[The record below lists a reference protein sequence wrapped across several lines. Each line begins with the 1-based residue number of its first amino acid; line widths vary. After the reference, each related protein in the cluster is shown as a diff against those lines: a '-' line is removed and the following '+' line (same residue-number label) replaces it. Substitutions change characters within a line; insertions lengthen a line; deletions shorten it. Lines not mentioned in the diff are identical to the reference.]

1 MALSAMELAK
11 MVASLSVDTTE
22 FDAGLNSAKQKLKD
36 VRKEAS
42 VTAKIPASAV
52 GGGDF
57 RQSMRD
63 LFTPSA
69 KNAAAAKLPKFAQK
83 EGKIVFG
90 APGQASKGT
99 GTGAGAVAGV
109 ASGATAA
116 QQKVHSLTEEVKE
129 LHKQLGKK
137 TPMSP
142 LRSELNNIVNVA
154 KKLRNYAMTYFGM
167 QQLFQIGKSFIT
179 VTSNM
184 EMYRQRL
191 RMVIN
196 DQRTADALFERTVR
210 WAAVSPIDT
219 DEAIG
224 AFTQLKAAA
233 VDNAEGAI
241 RTVANMSAVV
251 FRDMR
256 DVAAAIISGE
266 TEALRRLGIQVLR
279 NGKNA
284 VITSGQFK
292 RVVADNINAIRKAI
306 LTVAG
311 LNYEGAMEKSKHTFL
326 GIVKTI
332 KGQIHLIQ
340 KDVMGLDTGTP
351 FRAFTDE
358 LEKMSYQM
366 EVWSNSTDYQKFI
379 GDLQNGLTTTIKIVG
394 SLSRAIMVAFDSG
407 IPQIIGEWYL
417 GFKLATSALRTF
429 KDMLLGLP
437 NVAEYLRSLGLGAWV
452 LGPAGIALG
461 TAAALGA
468 NMDWGPRGPETL
480 EERQGGFGKLSTGKT
495 AVALQIARENEIIA
509 AEIKDRLKMY
519 DNMKDMEL
527 DRQTNMHWALNLASV
542 PKPAYDATLIKTRQE
557 IVNRFV
563 ADYELATNAIK
574 TFGLDA
580 DRVYAD
586 LADDFVS
593 RSQDIVK
600 ELQATYGFG
609 GVPALIAQ
617 LEKLK
622 GQIPG
627 IELIVNAFKNIKN
640 EAGEAAKRI
649 TGMTSEVAKAAAQG
663 LISKG
668 TAQKYLNENISKAIG
683 YMQKEVTQQYEGA
696 PQEIITGLLEARI
709 RAMMEG
715 AGWKRALPQWK
726 NNPAFMRSAL
736 GTSIENQFMAAGAD
750 IYGFN
755 RQRAWNQSGQIG
767 QPGTIGDPNS
777 RYETRPQP
785 YFGAATSQG
794 LLAEQAR
801 LADAAIARSKTRAQP
816 TIIIN
821 GMTLTDSTSDKARRA
836 LLDTIQKNNA
846 PVSLTILGAA
856 Q

>member
-42 VTAKIPASAV
+42 VTAKIP
-52 GGGDF
+52 GDNF
-57 RQSMRD
+57 RQSMRE
-63 LFTPSA
+63 LFTPAA
-69 KNAAAAKLPKFAQK
+69 KNAAAAKLPKFAQTA
-83 EGKIVFG
+83 GKITFG
-90 APGQASKGT
+90 APGQAP
-99 GTGAGAVAGV
+99 AGSNTNANIAGKVAGLDL
-109 ASGATAA
+109 TK
-116 QQKVHSLTEEVKE
+116 QKIHNLTEEVKE
-129 LHKQLGKK
+129 LNKQLNKK
-137 TPMSP
+137 TSLAP
-142 LRSELNNIVNVA
+142 LRNELNGIMNIA
-154 KKLRNYAMTYFGM
+154 KKLRNYAATYFGM
-167 QQLFQIGKSFIT
+167 QQLFHLGKSFIT
-179 VTSNM
+179 VASNM

-196 DQRTADALFERTVR
+196 DQRIADSLFERTVR
-210 WAAVSPIDT
+210 WAAINPVDT

-233 VDNAEGAI
+233 VDNAESAI
-241 RTVANMSAVV
+241 RTVANMASVV

-292 RVVADNINAIRKAI
+292 RVVEDNIGAIRKAI

-340 KDVMGLDTGTP
+340 KDIMGLDTGTP
-351 FRAFTDE
+351 FRSFTDE

-366 EVWSNSTDYQKFI
+366 EVWSNSTNYQKFI
-379 GDLQNGLTTTIKIVG
+379 GDLQNGLTTTIKIAG
-394 SLSRAIMVAFDSG
+394 SLSKTIMAAFDTG

-437 NVAEYLRSLGLGAWV
+437 NVAKYLRELGLGAWV
-452 LGPAGIALG
+452 LGPAGVALG

-468 NMDWGPRGPETL
+468 NMDYGPRGSETL
-480 EERQGGFGKLSTGKT
+480 EERRGGFDKLSGGKT
-495 AVALQIARENEIIA
+495 GAALQIARENEIIA
-509 AEIKDRLKMY
+509 AEIEDRLKMY
-519 DNMKDMEL
+519 DSMKDMEI
-527 DRQTNMHWALNLASV
+527 DRQTNMHWALNLLAM
-542 PKPAYDATLIKTRQE
+542 PKPTYDAVLTKTRQE

-563 ADYELATNAIK
+563 DDYELATNAIK

-586 LADDFVS
+586 LADNFVS

-600 ELQATYGFG
+600 ELQATYGSG

-750 IYGFN
+750 VYGFN
-755 RQRAWNQSGQIG
+755 RRRAWNQPG
-767 QPGTIGDPNS
+767 QPNQAGRAGTIGDPNTLN
-777 RYETRPQP
+777 EARPQP

-801 LADAAIARSKTRAQP
+801 LADAAVARSKARAQP
-816 TIIIN
+816 TVVIN

-836 LLDTIQKNNA
+836 LLDTIQKNNV
-846 PVSLTILGAA
+846 PISLTILGAA